1 MLVNDARG
9 NPVTAS
15 GPLPVALLDDAVEA
29 YLGFRK
35 DTGDR
40 LKAALTAE
48 RDFVLAHCLRGY
60 FMMLFG
66 QRVMVSR
73 AQRSLGAAQ
82 ATVRAIGVTPREA
95 AHVAALAAWVE
106 GDLAGTTARWE
117 AIAAEHPRDILAL
130 KLGQYGRFYSGESER
145 MRDVLA
151 GALPAWDAGVPGYGF
166 VLGCHAFGL
175 EETGDYAAAERAG
188 REAVERNPADIWA
201 AHAVAHVFEMTGRP
215 REGIAWVDR
224 LQSDWAECNNFAYHA
239 FWHRCL
245 FLIELGELDRV
256 LELYDREVRPEST
269 DDLLDISNA
278 VALLWRLEQAGVD
291 VGSRWEEL
299 ADRAQGHLDDHLL
312 VFGDVHYLMAL
323 AATGRADHAAR
334 MVESMERYAAESG
347 ESEAAVVGEPG
358 LALVQGVLA
367 HRRGDYAKAIEELLP
382 VRDTIRRIGGSH
394 AQRDLFE
401 EMLIDSVLRAGRF
414 DQAKAL
420 LTDRLR
426 HRPRNVWGWRHYAQV
441 LDRLGDGDG
450 AARARKTGERLI
462 AA

>member
-15 GPLPVALLDDAVEA
+15 GPLPVSLLDDAVEA

-48 RDFVLAHCLRGY
+48 PDFVLAHCLRGY

-66 QRVMVSR
+66 QRAMVSR
-73 AQRSLGAAQ
+73 AQRSLEAAQ
-82 ATVRAIGVTPREA
+82 AAARATGATPRET
-95 AHVAALAAWVE
+95 AHVAALATWVG
-106 GDLAGTTARWE
+106 GDFAGTTACWE

-151 GALPAWDAGVPGYGF
+151 RALPVWEAGVPGYGF

-188 REAVERNPADIWA
+188 RKAVDCNPSDIWA
-201 AHAVAHVFEMTGRP
+201 AHAIAHVFEMTGRP
-215 REGIAWVDR
+215 REGVAWLDS
-224 LQSDWAECNNFAYHA
+224 LQSNWADCNNFAFHA

-245 FLIELGELDRV
+245 FLIELGALDRV
-256 LELYDREVRPEST
+256 LDLYDREVRPEST

-278 VALLWRLEQAGVD
+278 VALLWRLEQAGID
-291 VGSRWEEL
+291 VGDRWQEL
-299 ADRAQGHLDDHLL
+299 GDRAQGHVNDHLL
-312 VFGDVHYLMAL
+312 LFGDVHYLMAL
-323 AATGRADHAAR
+323 AAAGRADDAAR
-334 MVESMERYAAESG
+334 MVESMERYAAESA
-347 ESEAAVVGEPG
+347 ETEAAVAGEPG
-358 LALVQGVLA
+358 LALARAVLA
-367 HRRGDYAKAIEELLP
+367 DRRGDYARVVEELLP
-382 VRDTIRRIGGSH
+382 VRDAIRRIGGSH

-401 EMLIDSVLRAGRF
+401 EMLIDSVLRASRF

-420 LTDRLR
+420 LAGRLE
-426 HRPRNVWGWRHYAQV
+426 HRPRNAWGWRHYAKV

-450 AARARKTGERLI
+450 AARARAAEERLI

>member
-1 MLVNDARG
+1 
-9 NPVTAS
+9 
-15 GPLPVALLDDAVEA
+15 
-29 YLGFRK
+29 
-35 DTGDR
+35 
-40 LKAALTAE
+40 
-48 RDFVLAHCLRGY
+48 
-60 FMMLFG
+60 
-66 QRVMVSR
+66 
-73 AQRSLGAAQ
+73 
-82 ATVRAIGVTPREA
+82 
-95 AHVAALAAWVE
+95 
-106 GDLAGTTARWE
+106 
-117 AIAAEHPRDILAL
+117 
-130 KLGQYGRFYSGESER
+130 

-151 GALPAWDAGVPGYGF
+151 GALPSWDAGVPGYGF

-188 REAVERNPADIWA
+188 REAVDCNSSDIWA

-215 REGIAWVDR
+215 HEGVAWVDS
-224 LQSDWAECNNFAYHA
+224 LQSNWAGCNNFAFHA

-245 FLIELGELDRV
+245 FLIELGGLDRV
-256 LELYDREVRPEST
+256 LDLYDREVRPEST

-291 VGSRWEEL
+291 VGNRWEEL

-323 AATGRADHAAR
+323 AAAGRAGDAAC

-347 ESEAAVVGEPG
+347 ETEAAVAGEPG
-358 LALVQGVLA
+358 LALAQGLLA
-367 HRRGDYAKAIEELLP
+367 HRRGDYARAIEALHP
-382 VRDTIRRIGGSH
+382 VRHTIRRIGGSH

-401 EMLIDSVLRAGRF
+401 GMLIDSVLRAGRF

-420 LTDRLR
+420 LADRLQ
-426 HRPRNVWGWRHYAQV
+426 HRPRNAWGWRHYAQV

-450 AARARKTGERLI
+450 AATARATAERLI

>member
-9 NPVTAS
+9 NAVTAS
-15 GPLPVALLDDAVEA
+15 GSLPVILLDDAVES

-48 RDFVLAHCLRGY
+48 PDFVLAHCLRGY

-66 QRVMVSR
+66 QRAMVSR
-73 AQRSLGAAQ
+73 AQRSLEAAQ
-82 ATVRAIGVTPREA
+82 ATARATGATQRET

-106 GDLAGTTARWE
+106 GDFAGTIARWE
-117 AIAAEHPRDILAL
+117 AIAAEHPRDVVAL
-130 KLGQYGRFYSGESER
+130 KLGQYGQFYSGESER

-151 GALPAWDAGVPGYGF
+151 RALPAWDASVPGYGF

-175 EETGDYAAAERAG
+175 EETGDYIAAERAG
-188 REAVERNPADIWA
+188 REAVDRNPSDIWA

-215 REGIAWVDR
+215 REGVAWVDS
-224 LQSDWAECNNFAYHA
+224 LQSNWAECNNLAFHA

-245 FLIELGELDRV
+245 FLIELGALDRV
-256 LELYDREVRPEST
+256 LDLYDREVRPQST

-291 VGSRWEEL
+291 AGDRWGEL
-299 ADRAQGHLDDHLL
+299 ADRARGHVDDHLL
-312 VFGDVHYLMAL
+312 VFGDLHYLMAL
-323 AATGRADHAAR
+323 AAAGRSDDAAA
-334 MVESMERYAAESG
+334 MVESLGRYAAESG
-347 ESEAAVVGEPG
+347 ETEATAAREPG
-358 LALVQGVLA
+358 LALARAVLA
-367 HRRGDYAKAIEELLP
+367 HRCGDYARVVEELLP
-382 VRDTIRRIGGSH
+382 VRDMIRRIGGSH

-401 EMLIDSVLRAGRF
+401 EMLIDSVLRADRF
-414 DQAKAL
+414 DRAKAL
-420 LTDRLR
+420 LADRLE
-426 HRPRNVWGWRHYAQV
+426 HRPRNAWGWRHYAQV
-441 LDRLGDGDG
+441 LDQLGDDDG
-450 AARARKTGERLI
+450 AVRARTAEERLI